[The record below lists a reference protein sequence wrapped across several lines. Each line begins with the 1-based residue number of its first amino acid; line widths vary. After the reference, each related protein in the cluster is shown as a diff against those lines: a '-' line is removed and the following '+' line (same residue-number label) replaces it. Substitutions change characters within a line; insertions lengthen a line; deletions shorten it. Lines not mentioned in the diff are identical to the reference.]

1 MDEIIGN
8 DPAAVKRLMDAVES
22 GKAVRVTE
30 FARLVG
36 RNETAI
42 RRAWTK
48 GSLPA
53 AKNGCIPIRE
63 GIIALMANA
72 RKRPDFLKRA
82 ETRSRELLGFA
93 PAPKEAERPAVTG
106 AEADTAAQWRLKLLK
121 AQTEAKIASTQ
132 ATQLR
137 NDVERGRLVERTEVE
152 LDAAETATSIA
163 RALSRLPERVAGMC
177 VGCTGEEIAVIVR
190 REISD
195 ALKAIRDSVFAG
207 DAGGGHE

>member
-22 GKAVRVTE
+22 GKPVRVTE

-72 RKRPDFLKRA
+72 RKRPDFLKQA
-82 ETRSRELLGFA
+82 ETRARELLGFA
-93 PAPKEAERPAVTG
+93 PRAQKEAERPAVT
-106 AEADTAAQWRLKLLK
+106 EAVADDAAQWRLKLLK
-121 AQTEAKIASTQ
+121 AQTAAKIASTQ

-137 NDVERGRLVERTEVE
+137 NDVERGRLIERSEVE

-177 VGCTGEEIAVIVR
+177 VGCTADEIAVIVR

-195 ALKAIRDSVFAG
+195 VIKAIRDSVFAG
-207 DAGGGHE
+207 DTGGRP

>member
-22 GKAVRVTE
+22 GKPVRVTE

-72 RKRPDFLKRA
+72 RKRPDFLKKA
-82 ETRSRELLGFA
+82 ETRARELLGLA
-93 PAPKEAERPAVTG
+93 PAPKKVERPAVT
-106 AEADTAAQWRLKLLK
+106 EDDADAAQWRLKLLK
-121 AQTEAKIASTQ
+121 AQTAAKIATTQ

-137 NDVERGRLVERTEVE
+137 NDIERGRLIERSEVE

-177 VGCTGEEIAVIVR
+177 VGCTADEIAVIVR

-207 DAGGGHE
+207 GVGGEP